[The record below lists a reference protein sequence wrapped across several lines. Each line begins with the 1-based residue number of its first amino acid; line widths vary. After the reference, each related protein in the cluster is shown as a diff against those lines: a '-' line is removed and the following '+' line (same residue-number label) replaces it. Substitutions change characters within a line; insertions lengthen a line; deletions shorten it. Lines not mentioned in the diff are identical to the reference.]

1 MPFSTDSGI
10 LVFEMRDVAT
20 VYGHFG
26 SPSSSTGP
34 EVAEGGRGGRGR
46 GVLDAG
52 VWLESGENFAF
63 LPVCFVARLFFNCS
77 SHSRI
82 HLTKKGYRL

>member
-1 MPFSTDSGI
+1 MPFCTDSGI

-63 LPVCFVARLFFNCS
+63 LPVCFLTVA
-77 SHSRI
+77 HTDSRI